1 MSLSFAV
8 LAVCGCL
15 FGEPGPTENAPYDPY
30 QKKEDLKQQRGYHDC
45 LECRL
50 YRAENLIDLLFA
62 EIKDLKINVFKDE
75 LGDGDSVADAE
86 SIPLN
91 PW

>member
-15 FGEPGPTENAPYDPY
+15 FGEPGPTENAPYDPN

-50 YRAENLIDLLFA
+50 YRAETLIDLLFA
-62 EIKDLKINVFKDE
+62 EMKDLKINVFKDE
-75 LGDGDSVADAE
+75 LEFKEPVVDQEPIS
-86 SIPLN
+86 LN